1 MNNPRDWSSGLILIG
16 LQVLGL
22 LAIGAVI
29 GVIILLLF
37 WK

>member
-1 MNNPRDWSSGLILIG
+1 MTNPRDWSGGLILIS

-29 GVIILLLF
+29 GVIVLLLF